1 MKQTIHL
8 ILYIVAAIL
17 MIGCT
22 GNSGTKGYGSV
33 SKARERHVPQASD
46 TLYTE
51 KAAMDV
57 YGTQPER
64 ALEII
69 DSAEIVGN
77 LTGDR
82 ASLLRAKV
90 FCLTCGKE
98 RLDTARQ
105 ICEAL
110 LQSNFVKDAPE
121 NREPVLDLLVTISR
135 KKHDNEQWLRWATE
149 KANFCR
155 QQGNKTEA
163 LRTEAEI
170 GIILTHLGRQDEG
183 MAKLD
188 DVIRQLDGTRKF
200 NEMDAILKATSGDY
214 AGKNTRQWDSTAKV
228 PYLVDGSNNIL
239 LSYDDEESVTAKGQ
253 FVKDNGIGGAMFWEF
268 RHDDKN
274 GTLRKALC
282 RAIYGKESTL

>member
-1 MKQTIHL
+1 MKQTIYI
-8 ILYIVAAIL
+8 ILYVVLATF

-22 GNSGTKGYGSV
+22 GSGGTK
-33 SKARERHVPQASD
+33 HVPQAND

-69 DSAEIVGN
+69 DSAEMVGN
-77 LTGDR
+77 LTEDR

-90 FCLTCGKE
+90 FCLTCGEE

-110 LQSNFVKDAPE
+110 LQSDFVKDTPE
-121 NREPVLDLLVTISR
+121 NSEPVLDLLVTISR

-155 QQGNKTEA
+155 QQGSETEA

-200 NEMDAILKATSGDY
+200 NETDACIIALKRKINVLQGYD
-214 AGKNTRQWDSTAKV
+214 AGVR
-228 PYLVDGSNNIL
+228 LVELPCAVELTEYVVKFGH
-239 LSYDDEESVTAKGQ
+239 T
-253 FVKDNGIGGAMFWEF
+253 FVL
-268 RHDDKN
+268 
-274 GTLRKALC
+274 TP
-282 RAIYGKESTL
+282 